1 MVWAMSNFKN
11 VKYQNTYQATKF
23 LGKRLSNLFSLSTSC
38 FSLRHAV
45 ITIIYQ
51 DSMADITNKFLA
63 KKLKL
68 TTVCADRILQGLD
81 EPSTTLLTE
90 IFIL

>member
-1 MVWAMSNFKN
+1 MVWAVSNFKN
-11 VKYQNTYQATKF
+11 VKYQNTYQATK
-23 LGKRLSNLFSLSTSC
+23 LLRKSLSNSFLLLISFFL
-38 FSLRHAV
+38 LDGALV
-45 ITIIYQ
+45 TIIYH
-51 DSMADITNKFLA
+51 DIWHILPINLLL

>member
-1 MVWAMSNFKN
+1 
-11 VKYQNTYQATKF
+11 
-23 LGKRLSNLFSLSTSC
+23 
-38 FSLRHAV
+38 
-45 ITIIYQ
+45 
-51 DSMADITNKFLA
+51 MADITNKFLA